1 MEHSDNPSPYE
12 NGFVVAQQGVETRV
26 AFLQK
31 VYGHVFACILALC
44 ALVGVFYTTGL
55 AETLLRAVA
64 GFGGYG
70 PMVFVFGFMAVSW
83 IAHKMA
89 YSQTS
94 VSTQYAGLAIYTV
107 AEAVFLTPMI
117 FFATNILQAP
127 GLVSQAGVLTLTI
140 FGGLTAVVFFTKADF
155 GFLKGIVVVGSFAA
169 LGLIVAGMLFGFSMG
184 LWFSVAMVALMAITI
199 LWETSEIYHRF
210 PESAYVA
217 AALALFSSVATLFF
231 YILRLLIAL
240 NDD

>member
-1 MEHSDNPSPYE
+1 MSYSEDYDTYE
-12 NGFVVAQQGVETRV
+12 NSFVVANQSEATRV

-31 VYGHVFACILALC
+31 VYGHVFACIIGLC
-44 ALVGVFYTTGL
+44 VM
-55 AETLLRAVA
+55 VA
-64 GFGGYG
+64 GLYKSGLGIKLLTMVAGIPYG
-70 PMVFVFGFMAVSW
+70 FLVFLLGFMAVSW

-94 VSTQYAGLAIYTV
+94 LSTQYAGLAIYTV
-107 AEAVFLTPMI
+107 AEALFLTPLI
-117 FFATNILQAP
+117 VYAGIILNAP
-127 GLVSQAGVLTLTI
+127 GLIAQAGVLTLTI
-140 FGGLTAVVFFTKADF
+140 FGGLTAVVFVTKADF
-155 GFLKGIVVVGSFAA
+155 SFLRGIVVVGSFAA
-169 LGLIVAGMLFGFSMG
+169 LGIILGGFLFGFSLG

-217 AALALFSSVATLFF
+217 AAIALFSSVATLF
-231 YILRLLIAL
+231 YYVLRLLIAL